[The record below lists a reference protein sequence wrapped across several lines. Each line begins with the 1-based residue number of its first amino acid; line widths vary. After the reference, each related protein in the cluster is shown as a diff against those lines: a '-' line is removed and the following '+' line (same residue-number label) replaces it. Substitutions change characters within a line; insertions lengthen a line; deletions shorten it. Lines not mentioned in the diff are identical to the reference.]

1 MVMPTPAFQW
11 SDDREPHRAR
21 TQALLKSHPELR
33 RYIGRNPVTGAL
45 IAAAV
50 VAQLALAFAI
60 RGQPWWQ
67 VILASWLFGA
77 FVDHAL
83 FVMVHECAH
92 DLVFKRRWA
101 NVFAALVANLPQF
114 FPSAVSF
121 RHYHLKHHAYQGV
134 HELDADLPSEWEAR
148 LVHNSTLGKAAWM
161 LLFPVF
167 QITRTFRLHEIQF
180 FDGWVVMNWLVQFAF
195 NAAVWVVL
203 GPKAFVYLAASLFFS
218 IGLHPLG
225 ARWIQEHYLTEG
237 DQETY
242 SYYGP
247 LNAIAMNV
255 GHHNE
260 HHDLPSVPWQHLPAI
275 RREAP
280 EFYDTLHSHR
290 SWTALMVRFVFDRRL
305 SLFSR
310 MTRDRFVSAAADRT
324 ADRSPS
330 TPLT

>member
-1 MVMPTPAFQW
+1 MVMSTTAFRW

-33 RYIGRNPVTGAL
+33 RFIGRNPMTAL
-45 IAAAV
+45 MIGGAV
-50 VAQLALAFAI
+50 VVQLTLAFAL
-60 RGQPWWQ
+60 RSQPWWA
-67 VILASWLFGA
+67 VVLAAWVFGA

-92 DLVFKRRWA
+92 DLVFKHRWA
-101 NVFAALVANLPQF
+101 NAVAALVANLPQF
-114 FPSAVSF
+114 FPTAVSF

-134 HELDADLPSEWEAR
+134 HELDADLPSRWEAR
-148 LVHNSTLGKAAWM
+148 LVRNSALGKAAWM
-161 LLFPVF
+161 LLFPLF
-167 QITRTFRLHEIQF
+167 QIARTFRLREIQF
-180 FDGWVVMNWLVQFAF
+180 FDAWVTLNWAVQLVF
-195 NAAVWVVL
+195 NVAVWWLL
-203 GPKAFVYLAASLFFS
+203 GPKALVFLACSLFFS
-218 IGLHPLG
+218 VGLHPLG
-225 ARWIQEHYLTEG
+225 ARWIQEHYLTDG

-280 EFYDTLHSHR
+280 EFYNTLHSHR
-290 SWTALMVRFVFDRRL
+290 SWTALMARFVFDRKL

-310 MTRDRFVSAAADRT
+310 MTRDKYVGASAGGASNTPPA
-324 ADRSPS
+324 
-330 TPLT
+330 PLT

>member
-1 MVMPTPAFQW
+1 MTTPAFQW

-33 RYIGRNPVTGAL
+33 RYIGRNPATGVL
-45 IAAAV
+45 IVAV
-50 VAQLALAFAI
+50 VAAQLALAFAI
-60 RGQPWWQ
+60 RDQPWWL
-67 VILASWLFGA
+67 VILTSWLLGA
-77 FVDHAL
+77 FLDHAL

-92 DLVFKRRWA
+92 DLVFKRRWE
-101 NVFAALVANLPQF
+101 NVVAALVANLPQF

-134 HELDADLPSEWEAR
+134 QELDADLPSEWEAR
-148 LVHNSTLGKAAWM
+148 LVHNRTLGKAAWM
-161 LLFPVF
+161 LLFPLF
-167 QITRTFRLHEIQF
+167 QIARTFHLREIKF
-180 FDGWVVMNWLVQFAF
+180 FDAWVVTNWIVQIAF
-195 NAAVWVVL
+195 NAAVWYVL

-225 ARWIQEHYLTEG
+225 ARWIQEHYLTDG
-237 DQETY
+237 RQETY

-260 HHDLPSVPWQHLPAI
+260 HHDLPSVPWQHLPDI

-280 EFYDTLHSHR
+280 EFYDTLQSHR

-310 MTRDRFVSAAADRT
+310 MTRAKFDGARANNSGVY
-324 ADRSPS
+324 
-330 TPLT
+330 

>member
-1 MVMPTPAFQW
+1 MPTATFRW
-11 SDDREPHRAR
+11 SPDREPHRAR
-21 TQALLKSHPELR
+21 TQALLKAHPDLR
-33 RYIGRNPVTGAL
+33 RFIGRNPATGIL
-45 IAAAV
+45 IVLV
-50 VAQLALAFAI
+50 VAAQLALAYAL
-60 RGQPWWQ
+60 RADPWWV
-67 VILASWLFGA
+67 VIAASWLLGA
-77 FVDHAL
+77 FADHAL

-101 NVFAALVANLPQF
+101 NCVAALVANLPQF
-114 FPSAVSF
+114 FPSAISF
-121 RHYHLKHHAYQGV
+121 RHYHLKHHAFQGV
-134 HELDADLPSEWEAR
+134 QDLDADLPSEWEAR
-148 LVHNSTLGKAAWM
+148 LVHNRVLGKAAWM
-161 LLFPVF
+161 LLFPLF
-167 QITRTFRLHEIQF
+167 QIARTFRLREIEF
-180 FDGWVVMNWLVQFAF
+180 FDGWVVLNWTLQIAF

-203 GPKAFVYLAASLFFS
+203 GPKAFVYLATSLFFS

-260 HHDLPSVPWQHLPAI
+260 HHDLPSVPWQHLPAV

-290 SWTALMVRFVFDRRL
+290 SWSALMARFVFDPKI

-310 MTRDRFVSAAADRT
+310 MTRARYDGAAAS
-324 ADRSPS
+324 AVSDRSPS
-330 TPLT
+330 TPAT

>member
-1 MVMPTPAFQW
+1 MMAATFRW
-11 SDDREPHRAR
+11 SGDREPHRAR

-33 RYIGRNPVTGAL
+33 RLIGRNPMTAVL
-45 IAAAV
+45 IALV
-50 VAQLALAFAI
+50 VAGQLALAYAL
-60 RGQPWWQ
+60 RLQPWWA
-67 VILASWLFGA
+67 VVLAAWLLGA
-77 FVDHAL
+77 FADHAL

-92 DLVFKRRWA
+92 DLIFKRRWA
-101 NVFAALVANLPQF
+101 NCVAALIANLPQF

-121 RHYHLKHHAYQGV
+121 RHYHLKHHAFQGV
-134 HELDADLPSEWEAR
+134 HDLDADLPSEWEAR
-148 LVHNSTLGKAAWM
+148 LVHNRTLGKAVWM

-167 QITRTFRLHEIQF
+167 QIMRTFRLREIRF
-180 FDGWVVMNWLVQFAF
+180 FDGWVVLNWATQFAF
-195 NAAVWVVL
+195 NGLVWWLL
-203 GPKAFVYLAASLFFS
+203 GPKALAYLACSLFFS

-247 LNAIAMNV
+247 LNAVAMNV

-290 SWTALMVRFVFDRRL
+290 SWAALMARFVFDPKI

-310 MTRDRFVSAAADRT
+310 MTRARYDGAAAERT
-324 ADRSPS
+324 SPLPS
-330 TPLT
+330 SAPLA